1 MVWHMNKLRKFKTK
15 LPLFINTVFA
25 LVFIFHTS
33 LIGYE
38 NLYPDEPSTKTYTK
52 DFSVFDFFPVNFKI
66 CVKEQT
72 NSHDRY
78 SKFGYDTIWDFYKGK
93 GRAHENGTWLGWSG
107 HSESNSSLGNV
118 EGK

>member
-1 MVWHMNKLRKFKTK
+1 MDKLRKFEGK
-15 LPLFINTVFA
+15 LPLFINTLFA
-25 LVFIFHTS
+25 LVFFVHTT

-38 NLYPDEPSTKTYTK
+38 NMYPDEPSTKIYKK
-52 DFSVFDFFPVNFKI
+52 DFSAFDKFPVNFKI

-78 SKFGYDTIWDFYKGK
+78 SKFGYNTIWDFYKGK
-93 GRAHENGTWLGWSG
+93 GRSHDNGTWLGWSG
-107 HSESNSSLGNV
+107 HSENNSSLRNV